1 MTYNDKQV
9 NILETAEK
17 LFSEKGYDGTS
28 VRDIAEA
35 AGINIAMISYY
46 FGSKEKLMQAI
57 FESRTTQLTEKIEG
71 LLANETLTPL
81 EKLNVVVDDYVERIV
96 SKERF
101 YKLMICEQMME
112 KNVVINNMLF
122 SLKKKNADLVAKL
135 LLDGQKK
142 KVFKKNIDVVMLMN
156 TMIGT
161 VLQTFINKD
170 YYKNFYNLTEMSEE
184 EYKKILFKKLTSH
197 IKELFKSLLSYEA

>member
-1 MTYNDKQV
+1 
-9 NILETAEK
+9 
-17 LFSEKGYDGTS
+17 
-28 VRDIAEA
+28 
-35 AGINIAMISYY
+35 
-46 FGSKEKLMQAI
+46 MQAI
-57 FESRTTQLTEKIEG
+57 FESRTGQLTEKIES
-71 LLANETLTPL
+71 LLSNESLSPL

-112 KNVVINNMLF
+112 KNVVINDLLF
-122 SLKKKNADLVAKL
+122 SLKKKNADLVARL

-170 YYKNFYNLTEMSEE
+170 YYKNFYNLTELSEE
-184 EYKKILFKKLTSH
+184 EYKKLLFKKLNHEQYPHQSTCTPKK
-197 IKELFKSLLSYEA
+197 I

>member
-9 NILETAEK
+9 HILETAEK
-17 LFSEKGYDGTS
+17 LFSAKGFDGTS
-28 VRDIAEA
+28 VRDIAEE

-57 FESRTTQLTEKIEG
+57 FESRTGQLTEKIES
-71 LLANETLTPL
+71 LLSNESLTPL

-112 KNVVINNMLF
+112 KNVVINDLLF
-122 SLKKKNADLVAKL
+122 SLKKKN
-135 LLDGQKK
+135 GC
-142 KVFKKNIDVVMLMN
+142 
-156 TMIGT
+156 
-161 VLQTFINKD
+161 
-170 YYKNFYNLTEMSEE
+170 
-184 EYKKILFKKLTSH
+184 
-197 IKELFKSLLSYEA
+197 